1 MKINVVQGK
10 FVDENTFVSISNF
23 LNRLFSK
30 SLLKFEF
37 HSTDYFMLNNFEE
50 GYYRDEILKKIKLEE
65 EIVNSKIGQTFDYFF
80 NEIRNERKL
89 LDINPSE
96 LVIYLTGEKNERN
109 FLGWIDE
116 GMKNCFINTKIWKH
130 IYDDEINVIYPISYE
145 IIGWSLRTLMFEN
158 PKELI
163 ENVHFEKTTCLMSFC
178 EDVRDHQIKTMT
190 ASICPTC
197 SDILTS
203 KNVYKLILNDVKK
216 SFEDIRRFIWN
227 RENQSRYPTIQIKKT
242 NGKVQFLIPDYGDI
256 TIPLEP
262 RHITLYWFFL
272 RNNFEIRLSD
282 LKNYRD
288 EFVSLHTIVNNGRY
302 DKKYFIQSIEKM
314 IGLSTD
320 PIYNGKGEIST
331 VKSKINSAIK
341 KIIIT
346 NVYQDYII
354 SGEKMEPNKVLIDRI
369 YFTDLNE

>member
-10 FVDENTFVSISNF
+10 FVDDFTFESISNF
-23 LNRLFSK
+23 ISKLFSK

-37 HSTDYFMLNNFEE
+37 YSTDYFMLNDFEE
-50 GYYRDEILKKIKLEE
+50 GEYRDEILKKIKLEE
-65 EIVNSKIGQTFDYFF
+65 EIVNSGQGQTFDYIF
-80 NEIRNERKL
+80 NEIRSKRNL

-116 GMKNCFINTKIWKH
+116 RMKNCFINTKIWKH

-163 ENVHFEKTTCLMSFC
+163 ENVHFQKTTCLMSYC

-190 ASICPTC
+190 ASICPAC
-197 SDILTS
+197 SDILTL
-203 KNVYKLILNDVKK
+203 KRVDKLILNDVKN

-227 RENQSRYPTIQIKKT
+227 RENQSLYPTIQIKST
-242 NGKVQFLIPDYGDI
+242 NGKIQFSIPDYGDI
-256 TIPLEP
+256 IIPMEP
-262 RHITLYWFFL
+262 RHITMYWFFL
-272 RNNFEIRLSD
+272 RNNFDIRLSD
-282 LKNYRD
+282 LKKYRD
-288 EFVSLHTIVNNGRY
+288 EFVALHTIVNNSRFS
-302 DKKYFIQSIEKM
+302 KEKLTESIEKL

-320 PIYNGKGEIST
+320 PVYNGKGEISV

-346 NVYQDYII
+346 NINQEYII
-354 SGEKMEPNKVLIDRI
+354 SGEKMAPNKVLIDRKH
-369 YFTDLNE
+369 FKDLN

>member
-10 FVDENTFVSISNF
+10 FVDDFTFESISNF
-23 LNRLFSK
+23 ISKLFSK

-37 HSTDYFMLNNFEE
+37 YSTDYFMLNDFEE
-50 GYYRDEILKKIKLEE
+50 GEYRDEILKKIKLEE
-65 EIVNSKIGQTFDYFF
+65 EIVNSGQGQTFDYIF
-80 NEIRNERKL
+80 NEVRSKRNL

-116 GMKNCFINTKIWKH
+116 GMKNCFINTMIWKH
-130 IYDDEINVIYPISYE
+130 IYDDETNVIYPISYE

-163 ENVHFEKTTCLMSFC
+163 DNIHFEKTTCLMSYC
-178 EDVRDHQIKTMT
+178 EDVREHQIKTMT
-190 ASICPTC
+190 ASICTSC
-197 SDILTS
+197 SDKLAS
-203 KNVYKLILNDVKK
+203 KNVNKLILNDVKN

-227 RENQSRYPTIQIKKT
+227 RENQSLYPTIQIKST
-242 NGKVQFLIPDYGDI
+242 NGKIQFSIPDYGDI
-256 TIPLEP
+256 IIPLEP

-272 RNNFEIRLSD
+272 RKNFAIRLSD

-288 EFVSLHTIVNNGRY
+288 EFVALHTIVNNERY
-302 DKKYFIQSIEKM
+302 TPEYFTQSIEKL

-320 PIYNGKGEIST
+320 PVYNGKGEISV

-346 NVYQDYII
+346 NINQEYVI
-354 SGEKMEPNKVLIDRI
+354 SGEKMAPNKVLIDRK
-369 YFTDLNE
+369 YFKDLN